1 MYNGDPTDH
10 LFTETLL
17 ENIIT
22 NIKPDLVVITGDI
35 VDPLKWRNYSNLYK
49 EAMELFLKLQL
60 PWVWTGPSK
69 IEGMSRDKIM
79 FMDQN
84 LDYT

>member
-17 ENIIT
+17 HNILT

-35 VDPLKWRNYSNLYK
+35 VDPQKWRSYSTLYK
-49 EAMELFLKLQL
+49 EAMQLFLKLHI
-60 PWVWTGPSK
+60 PWVWTGPSQ
-69 IEGMSRDKIM
+69 IENLTRDKIL
-79 FMDQN
+79 FMDKN